1 MRPLWPQ
8 GEFVTYTL
16 ILALVFAVLLGLEW
30 RHRRRGL
37 RLGTVALALII
48 LWLAQPNI
56 TAAARRA
63 SAAPP
68 EARIR
73 VYGKDTLSAYMSGV
87 DLMRE
92 YVSEQYNAA
101 GAQRALALGTL
112 AWLAASPAFRR
123 RQTATCSG
131 VVVSNA

>member
-1 MRPLWPQ
+1 MHTW
-8 GEFVTYTL
+8 

-30 RHRRRGL
+30 RYRRRSL
-37 RLGTVALALII
+37 RLGTVALALMV
-48 LWLAQPNI
+48 LWLAQPQPNI
-56 TAAARRA
+56 TVAARRA

-73 VYGKDTLSAYMSGV
+73 VYGKDTLSAFMSGV

-92 YVSEQYNAA
+92 YVSDQYTWDAE
-101 GAQRALALGTL
+101 RALALGTL

-123 RQTATCSG
+123 ERMLSQTPQRP
-131 VVVSNA
+131 